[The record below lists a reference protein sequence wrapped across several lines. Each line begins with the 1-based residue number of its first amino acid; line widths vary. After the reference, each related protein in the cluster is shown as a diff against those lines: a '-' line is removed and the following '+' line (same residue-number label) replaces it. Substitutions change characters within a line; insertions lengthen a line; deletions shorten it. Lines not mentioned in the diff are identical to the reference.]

1 MMRAIIAPPALSS
14 AALGELKAWLGIS
27 RSADDAELVALLR
40 TAFEICEGFIGA
52 MPLQSGCEETLSAK
66 AEWQVLSARPVRAIT
81 ALAALDLAGA
91 RTALAAADYEFDI
104 DADGVGRVRL
114 RKPINQTR
122 VVVTYSAGLAADW
135 NGLPDA
141 IRHGVIRLCAHQHRG
156 RDDERKAAP
165 VPPAVVAALWRP
177 WRRMRL
183 A

>member
-14 AALGELKAWLGIS
+14 AALTELKAWLGIS

-52 MPLQSGCEETLSAK
+52 MPLQTGCEETLAASDG
-66 AEWQVLSARPVRAIT
+66 WQTLSARPARAIT
-81 ALAALDLAGA
+81 AVAALDLAGL
-91 RTALAAADYEFDI
+91 RTALVAGDYELDI
-104 DADGVGRVRL
+104 DADGLGRVWL
-114 RKPINQTR
+114 RKPIDQTR
-122 VVVTYSAGLAADW
+122 VVVTYTAGMAADW
-135 NGLPDA
+135 ESLPDA

-156 RDDERKAAP
+156 RDDERKAAA
-165 VPPAVVAALWRP
+165 VPPSVVAALWRP

>member
-14 AALGELKAWLGIS
+14 AALTELKAWLGIS

-40 TAFEICEGFIGA
+40 TGLEICEGFIGA
-52 MPLQSGCEETLSAK
+52 MPLQSGCEETLNA
-66 AEWQVLSARPVRAIT
+66 AADWQVLSARPVRAIT
-81 ALAALDLAGA
+81 ALAALDMTGA
-91 RTALAAADYEFDI
+91 RTALAATDYEFDI
-104 DADGVGRVRL
+104 DAEGVGRVRL
-114 RKPINQTR
+114 RRPIDQTR

-135 NGLPDA
+135 AGLPDA

-165 VPPAVVAALWRP
+165 GPPAVVAALWRP

>member
-14 AALGELKAWLGIS
+14 AALTELKAWLGIS

-52 MPLQSGCEETLSAK
+52 MPLQSGCEETLGASSD
-66 AEWQVLSARPVRAIT
+66 WQALSARPVRAIT
-81 ALAALDLAGA
+81 ALAALDLAGV

-104 DADGVGRVRL
+104 DAQGTGRVRL
-114 RKPINQTR
+114 CRPIGQKR

-135 NGLPDA
+135 AGLPDA

-165 VPPAVVAALWRP
+165 VPPSVVAALWRP